1 MKFYRSP
8 TNFIEI
14 MQTDD
19 ARLRDVLQRKYG
31 YIDDFSGF
39 SDKVFLEFSKSEKF
53 VIFTK
58 DTLFREDVLTR
69 QDRTCKTLE
78 DFLKTNSV
86 EEQWRYYKYFI
97 QCEPGMRYMFSGI
110 HDQYVAFFDEA
121 GVVTI
126 YYDGEYIVHE
136 RNGIPEAI
144 EKMSRV
150 DWETYIKRLKKA
162 GQIKE

>member
-1 MKFYRSP
+1 MKFFRS
-8 TNFIEI
+8 TTDFIEI

-19 ARLRDVLQRKYG
+19 PRLRDVLQRKYG

-39 SDKVFLEFSKSEKF
+39 SDQEFLAFVKSEKF
-53 VIFTK
+53 VIFTL
-58 DTLFREDVLTR
+58 DFIFREEVISR
-69 QDRTCKTLE
+69 NDRSCKTIE
-78 DFLKTNSV
+78 DFVKTGTP

-126 YYDGEYIVHE
+126 YYDGEFIVHE
-136 RNGIPEAI
+136 RNGVPEAI
-144 EKMSRV
+144 EKISRS

-162 GQIKE
+162 GQLKE

>member
-8 TNFIEI
+8 ANFIEI

-19 ARLRDVLQRKYG
+19 TRLKDVLQRKYG

-39 SDKVFLEFSKSEKF
+39 NDKVFLEFSKAEKF
-53 VIFTK
+53 VIFTQ
-58 DTLFREDVLTR
+58 DSLFREDVLTR
-69 QDRTCKTLE
+69 QDRTCKTLD
-78 DFLKTNSV
+78 DFLKTNSP

-136 RNGIPEAI
+136 RNGVPEAI
-144 EKMSRV
+144 EKISRV
-150 DWETYIKRLKKA
+150 DWESYIKRLKKT